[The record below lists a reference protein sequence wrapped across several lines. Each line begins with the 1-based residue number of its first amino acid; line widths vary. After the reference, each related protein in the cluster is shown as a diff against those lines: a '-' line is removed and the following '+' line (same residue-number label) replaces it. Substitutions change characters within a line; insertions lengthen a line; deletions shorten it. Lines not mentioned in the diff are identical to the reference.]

1 VSAFTIAPATRQSV
15 KPLIG
20 LYGKSGGG
28 KTLSALFLMR
38 GIVGAKGRIVG
49 VDTENGRMSM
59 FADLVPGGYATGRIN
74 PPFTPDAYWDAIQ
87 AVSDVADGIVID
99 SFTHEWAG
107 EGGVL
112 DAHETYME
120 GKGESYSA
128 AAWARAKM
136 PHKRLVERLLRL
148 DKPLIV
154 CLRGE
159 EKTHFD
165 RDAQTKKMTVY
176 TDKFTTP
183 ISDPRFIFEMT
194 VHAECY
200 QTKNASGYLEGGY
213 LRITKIPAQ
222 VIPHFTPQ
230 GQQVTIAHGE
240 SLARWCQGGSA
251 TDPVA
256 TKTPIDPIKVMKSR
270 LWKATAAIHNQKP
283 DMLVAWLRTNK
294 IISETDSLESLT
306 VEQLPDVID
315 KVDIQLS
322 QS

>member
-1 VSAFTIAPATRQSV
+1 
-15 KPLIG
+15 
-20 LYGKSGGG
+20 
-28 KTLSALFLMR
+28 M
-38 GIVGAKGRIVG
+38 
-49 VDTENGRMSM
+49 
-59 FADLVPGGYATGRIN
+59 
-74 PPFTPDAYWDAIQ
+74 
-87 AVSDVADGIVID
+87 ADGIVID

-200 QTKNASGYLEGGY
+200 QTENSSGYLEGGY

-240 SLARWCQGGSA
+240 SLAKWCSGADALRINADGVAEPAQSKPKPPV
-251 TDPVA
+251 DPLR
-256 TKTPIDPIKVMKSR
+256 VMKSR
-270 LWKATAAIHNQKP
+270 LWKATAAIHMQKP
-283 DMLVAWLRTNK
+283 EVLVAWLRTNK

-315 KVDIQLS
+315 KVEIQLS